1 MKLSKRFIA
10 AVKLSEQRSY
20 KLAMQAGLN
29 PSTLSKLICGIEEAK
44 PNDPR
49 IISVGK
55 VLGLQPEDCFE

>member
-1 MKLSKRFIA
+1 MKLSKKFIA

-20 KLAMQAGLN
+20 KLAMLGGLN
-29 PSTLSKLICGIEEAK
+29 PSTLSKLVCGIEKAK